1 MKLNVADRQTL
12 RNKGQNFMC
21 MKFSPQKRENAKRE
35 NDFRVFNF
43 TLKFQKREFKIQ
55 KKFTS

>member
-1 MKLNVADRQTL
+1 MPECHVHDVREVHSSKTR
-12 RNKGQNFMC
+12 
-21 MKFSPQKRENAKRE
+21 KRENAKRE

-55 KKFTS
+55 KKFTSWSKVK